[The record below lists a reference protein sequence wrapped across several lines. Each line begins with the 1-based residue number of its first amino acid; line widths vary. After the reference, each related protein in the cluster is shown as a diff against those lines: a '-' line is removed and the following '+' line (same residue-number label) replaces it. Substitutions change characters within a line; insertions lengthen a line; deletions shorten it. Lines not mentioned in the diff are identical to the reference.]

1 MENSNQHG
9 EGPSKRGTMAIDV
22 RGLNKT
28 YGRGSSA
35 LHVLQDLKMQVP
47 QGVIYGLL
55 GPSGCGKTT
64 LLRCCLGRLNFNSGI
79 VLTLGKPP
87 NTRGHGVPGAM
98 VGYMPQETA
107 LYDQFT
113 ISETLNYFGTIF
125 HLRGEELENRKTF
138 LIELLRLPHKKS
150 LIKNLSGGQ
159 KRRVSFA
166 AALLQ
171 EPELLI
177 LDEPTVG
184 VDPLLREKIWEY
196 LLSFAKGGKTT
207 IILTTHYIEEARQ
220 ADMVGLMR
228 NGKLLSESSPQ
239 ALMDL
244 HQTPTLEEVFLKL
257 CMADVQEDDNLIDP
271 PEGHAG
277 VQSAFTAEDD
287 TSKLLND
294 DKLEKGHLSNH
305 SNYDS
310 DDEIFVK
317 YEKPPFR
324 CLDFFPSF
332 LNLWALIVKD
342 LIKMVRTPGALAFQF
357 LIPAIEICLFC
368 LCVGVDPKNLR
379 IAVVNEDVTL
389 FRNESLSNRYLSYLN
404 NVTIIQVPADNYS
417 VALEN
422 AQNGDYWGVMHFKE
436 SYSKDLSR
444 RFLPFVL
451 NATLEGSKI
460 DVRLDESNVQIAV
473 SLQQE
478 MLNSYEDFL
487 TDFFKELQL
496 NPELGQI
503 PVDFG
508 KPIFGDQNDNFTD
521 FMAPGVILTI
531 VFFLAVGLSALTF
544 VTERKEGLLDRSWVA
559 GVKPS
564 EVLLAHVWTQC
575 IIMLVQMTSVII
587 FIFAVFKVPLEGN
600 IVLIIVLTALQ
611 GLCGMAFGLC
621 ISAVCDNEVSA
632 VQVALGSFYPIMLL
646 SGIIWPIQ
654 GIPLPLYYIS
664 LALPQTYASE
674 TLRSVALRGWGI
686 THPQV
691 YLGFIITLAWNTVL
705 LVLSEILLRLRK

>member
-1 MENSNQHG
+1 
-9 EGPSKRGTMAIDV
+9 
-22 RGLNKT
+22 
-28 YGRGSSA
+28 
-35 LHVLQDLKMQVP
+35 
-47 QGVIYGLL
+47 YGLL

-64 LLRCCLGRLNFNSGI
+64 LLRCCLGRLNFNSGV
-79 VLTLGKPP
+79 VLTLGRPP
-87 NTRGHGVPGAM
+87 NTAGHGVPGAM

-125 HLRGEELENRKTF
+125 RLRGQALEDRKTF
-138 LIELLRLPHKKS
+138 LIDLLRLPHKGS

-166 AALLQ
+166 ARLLQ

-196 LLSFAKGGKTT
+196 LLGFAKGGNTT

-220 ADMVGLMR
+220 ADIVGLMR

-257 CMADVQEDDNLIDP
+257 CMADTEDDENHMGD
-271 PEGHAG
+271 AG
-277 VQSAFTAEDD
+277 NHDGLQTAFTCESD
-287 TSKLLND
+287 TTGLLND
-294 DKLEKGHLSNH
+294 DKLGTGNPPPPYNGNDVMSSQVHVE
-305 SNYDS
+305 
-310 DDEIFVK
+310 

-324 CLDFFPSF
+324 WLDFFPSL

-342 LIKMVRTPGALAFQF
+342 LIKMVRTPGGLAFQF
-357 LIPAIEICLFC
+357 LIPVLEVCLFC
-368 LCVGVDPKNLR
+368 LCVGVPPKNLPM
-379 IAVVNEDVTL
+379 AVVNNDQPPFL
-389 FRNESLSNRYLSYLN
+389 FPHLSERYLTYLSNETITKKYVASY
-404 NVTIIQVPADNYS
+404 TEAYDN
-417 VALEN
+417 AK
-422 AQNGDYWGVMHFKE
+422 NGDYWGIIHFEKN
-436 SYSKDLSR
+436 YSRALVN
-444 RFLPFVL
+444 RFLTD
-451 NATLEGSKI
+451 ATDNST
-460 DVRLDESNVQIAV
+460 LDSSLIYINLDMSNQQIAL

-478 MLNSYEDFL
+478 LLTSYEDFL
-487 TDFFKELQL
+487 HDLLVQYDT
-496 NPELGQI
+496 NPELGKI
-503 PVDFG
+503 PVYEGPAVNSERFE
-508 KPIFGDQNDNFTD
+508 
-521 FMAPGVILTI
+521 ILYLFLHRI

-559 GVKPS
+559 GVTPS
-564 EVLLAHVWTQC
+564 EVLIAHVCTQC
-575 IIMLVQMTSVII
+575 LIMLVQMTSVII
-587 FIFAVFKVPLEGN
+587 FIFVVFKVPLLGN
-600 IVLIIVLTALQ
+600 VFLIVLLTALQ

-654 GIPLPLYYIS
+654 GIPGPLYYIS
-664 LALPQTYASE
+664 VALPQTYASE
-674 TLRSVALRGWGI
+674 TIRSVSLRGWGI

-691 YLGFIITLAWNTVL
+691 YLGFVVTIAWNIVL